1 MAEIVVREMREED
14 IDGIMEIEHGSF
26 AIPWTKQDLI
36 GELSNTAARYFVLLE
51 DGVVSAYAGTWLII
65 DEGHIT
71 NIAVHPDKRGKGY
84 GTKVTSAMMQ
94 AAVDVGVQYMTLEV
108 RVSNEPALALY
119 KKLGFKKAG
128 VRKKYYEDN
137 GEDAY
142 IMVNDRLQQS
152 IDRANGKKPVY

>member
-14 IDGIMEIEHGSF
+14 IDGIMEIERDSF

-36 GELSNTAARYFVLLE
+36 GELSNKAARYFVLLE

>member
-14 IDGIMEIEHGSF
+14 IDGIMEIEHDSF

-142 IMVNDRLQQS
+142 NMVNDRLQQS

>member
-71 NIAVHPDKRGKGY
+71 TIAVHPDKRGKGY
-84 GTKVTSAMMQ
+84 GTKVTSAMM
-94 AAVDVGVQYMTLEV
+94 
-108 RVSNEPALALY
+108 
-119 KKLGFKKAG
+119 
-128 VRKKYYEDN
+128 
-137 GEDAY
+137 
-142 IMVNDRLQQS
+142 
-152 IDRANGKKPVY
+152 

>member
-1 MAEIVVREMREED
+1 MIFLTLDASSSSASVSVTKDDVLVYESYLNNGLTHSSGLMPMVED
-14 IDGIMEIEHGSF
+14 ALRH
-26 AIPWTKQDLI
+26 
-36 GELSNTAARYFVLLE
+36 
-51 DGVVSAYAGTWLII
+51 AGTWLII

>member
-1 MAEIVVREMREED
+1 M
-14 IDGIMEIEHGSF
+14 
-26 AIPWTKQDLI
+26 
-36 GELSNTAARYFVLLE
+36 LLE

-84 GTKVTSAMMQ
+84 GTNVTSAMMQ

>member
-14 IDGIMEIEHGSF
+14 IDGIMEIEHDSF

-84 GTKVTSAMMQ
+84 GTKVTSAMMRRS
-94 AAVDVGVQYMTLEV
+94 L
-108 RVSNEPALALY
+108 
-119 KKLGFKKAG
+119 
-128 VRKKYYEDN
+128 
-137 GEDAY
+137 
-142 IMVNDRLQQS
+142 
-152 IDRANGKKPVY
+152 

>member
-1 MAEIVVREMREED
+1 
-14 IDGIMEIEHGSF
+14 
-26 AIPWTKQDLI
+26 
-36 GELSNTAARYFVLLE
+36 
-51 DGVVSAYAGTWLII
+51 
-65 DEGHIT
+65 
-71 NIAVHPDKRGKGY
+71 
-84 GTKVTSAMMQ
+84 MMQ

-142 IMVNDRLQQS
+142 IMVNDRLRQS
-152 IDRANGKKPVY
+152 IDRANGKKPVC